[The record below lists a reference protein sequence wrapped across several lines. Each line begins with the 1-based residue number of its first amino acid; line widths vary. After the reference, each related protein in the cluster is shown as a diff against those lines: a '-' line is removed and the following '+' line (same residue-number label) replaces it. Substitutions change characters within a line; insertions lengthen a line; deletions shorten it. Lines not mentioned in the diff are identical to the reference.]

1 MAPAEGDQVNV
12 TEHNAQQTM
21 NIILP
26 ALFSSLCITTA
37 TCFIPFTSHLTPHSD
52 AQNAASV
59 TRLHLQGDYLD
70 SLGRISL
77 ENAGVERTQQKQ
89 ASSESGGGGQD
100 PYAPGV
106 AEAYGLTDSTGKQ
119 CMKKVLQ
126 RTCIGNITHPVSTRI
141 SSLSSFY
148 VSRGAMM
155 V

>member
-1 MAPAEGDQVNV
+1 
-12 TEHNAQQTM
+12 M

-26 ALFSSLCITTA
+26 VLFSSLCITTA
-37 TCFIPFTSHLTPHSD
+37 TCFIPFTSHFTPHSD

-119 CMKKVLQ
+119 CMKKVHQ
-126 RTCIGNITHPVSTRI
+126 HIGNITHPVSTRI

-148 VSRGAMM
+148 VSVMFHVSYRPFRGATM